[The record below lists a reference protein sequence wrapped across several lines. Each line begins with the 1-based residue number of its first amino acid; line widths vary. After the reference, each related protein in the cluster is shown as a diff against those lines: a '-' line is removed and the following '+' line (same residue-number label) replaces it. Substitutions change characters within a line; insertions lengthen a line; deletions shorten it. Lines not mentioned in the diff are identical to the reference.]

1 MTIRM
6 DAERDGAIPLTEL
19 AKIAQH
25 VQEAVD
31 RIARGLSGKDG
42 SGRPPDELRKLSK
55 LEAVGIEAGSAV
67 LQIEAPHDME
77 EFPLDFGQP
86 DAGVQAVGV
95 FVASLAALS
104 EGEDPPESVSESAQ
118 KAIRSFLRAVDN
130 HESVTVTS
138 EANSATERAHL
149 VPRLVK
155 APVHPEPT
163 EEPESTVQIVGRL
176 YSVNLDKHSY
186 RVRDE
191 FGRSQH
197 FTLDDDLDQRQIA
210 RALLGETVNVTATW
224 IADEAG
230 EPMQATAV
238 SRVEPPSSAEYRS
251 WDALAAIEA
260 AEALRSIEDLAIP
273 DLDEAEV
280 DAFLRAVQ
288 H

>member
-1 MTIRM
+1 M

-42 SGRPPDELRKLSK
+42 PGRPPEELRRLSK

-104 EGEDPPESVSESAQ
+104 EGEDPPESVSGSAQ
-118 KAIRSFLRAVDN
+118 KAIHSFLRAVEN

-138 EANSATERAHL
+138 EANSATARAQF
-149 VPRLVK
+149 VPRQVK
-155 APVHPEPT
+155 APDHPEAA
-163 EEPESTVQIVGRL
+163 EEPGSTIQVVGRL

-197 FTLDDDLDQRQIA
+197 FTLDDDLDHRRIA
-210 RALLGETVNVTATW
+210 RALLGETVKVTAKSV
-224 IADEAG
+224 ADRAG

-238 SRVEPPSSAEYRS
+238 SRVESPPSAEYRS
-251 WDALAAIEA
+251 WDALGAIEA
-260 AEALRSIEDLAIP
+260 AEAVVSIEDLAIP

-280 DAFLRAVQ
+280 DAFWRAVEL
-288 H
+288 

>member
-1 MTIRM
+1 M
-6 DAERDGAIPLTEL
+6 DAERDGAIPLAEL

-25 VQEAVD
+25 VQDAVD
-31 RIARGLSGKDG
+31 RLARGLSGKDG
-42 SGRPPDELRKLSK
+42 PGRPPEELRRLSK

-77 EFPLDFGQP
+77 EFPLDFAQP

-104 EGEDPPESVSESAQ
+104 EGEDPPESVSGSAQ
-118 KAIRSFLRAVDN
+118 RAIHSFLRAVEH

-138 EANSATERAHL
+138 DADGVTARAHF

-155 APVHPEPT
+155 TPGHLEPV
-163 EEPESTVQIVGRL
+163 EEPGSTVQVVGRL

-210 RALLGETVNVTATW
+210 RSLLGETVMVTAKSL
-224 IADEAG
+224 ADRAG

-238 SRVEPPSSAEYRS
+238 SRVESPPSAEYRS
-251 WDALAAIEA
+251 WDALAAMEA
-260 AEALRSIEDLAIP
+260 AEPVESIDDLAIP
-273 DLDEAEV
+273 DLDDAEI
-280 DAFLRAVQ
+280 DAFWRAVG

>member
-1 MTIRM
+1 M

-31 RIARGLSGKDG
+31 KIARGLSGKDG
-42 SGRPPDELRKLSK
+42 SGRPPDELRRLSK

-104 EGEDPPESVSESAQ
+104 EGEDPPESVSGSAQ
-118 KAIRSFLRAVDN
+118 KAIRSFIRAIEN

-138 EANSATERAHL
+138 EAGNATERAHL
-149 VPRLVK
+149 VPRLVE
-155 APVHPEPT
+155 ARGYTEPT
-163 EEPESTVQIVGRL
+163 EGPESTVQIVGRL

-191 FGRSQH
+191 LGRSQH
-197 FTLDDDLDQRQIA
+197 FTLDDDLDQRRIA
-210 RALLGETVNVTATW
+210 RALLGETVNVTAKW
-224 IADEAG
+224 RADGAG

-238 SRVEPPSSAEYRS
+238 SRVETHSNAEYRS
-251 WDALAAIEA
+251 WDARAAIEA
-260 AEALRSIEDLAIP
+260 SEALRSIEDLAIP
-273 DLDEAEV
+273 GLNDAEV
-280 DAFLRAVQ
+280 DAFLRAIQ